1 MTVPP
6 PPPSPIPPPGPPSYG
21 PYGPPPPGA
30 PGPGPYGQPPGPW
43 QPVVHPPLSAMAV
56 ASLVLSLLV
65 CLAPVG
71 LVLGIVAL
79 VRIPRNG
86 KRGKGLAV
94 AGTAVGG
101 TVVALSVLLVVVGGA
116 RFDTW
121 TVDGPRETEAGAG
134 TLFGLREGDCFTPG
148 AGVPTQGDPR
158 LKDLSAEVVECGEPH
173 QGEVYGSFRLK
184 GGGFPGTESI
194 ASSAYERCAPLLH
207 DFALDSTALPRVQ
220 LFFYH
225 PDATGWTL
233 GNRTVLCWVGPPAGL
248 LEKSLRQDAADW
260 DEGQLAYLTALR
272 PASEARASQPG
283 EGPEKNLAG
292 ATAWAG
298 RMADGEAESARLLRE
313 ADGLP
318 ADARDPAAEFADRLD
333 ALAAKMR
340 EASKARTEQEFRERM
355 VNTGEG
361 DGAEEE
367 GRIRAAVGLST
378 PGTGDLAG

>member
-6 PPPSPIPPPGPPSYG
+6 PPPSHIPPTGPLP
-21 PYGPPPPGA
+21 
-30 PGPGPYGQPPGPW
+30 PGPYGYGYGATAPPGVPW
-43 QPVVHPPLSAMAV
+43 QPVVRPPLSGMAV

-94 AGTAVGG
+94 AGTAVGAS
-101 TVVALSVLLVVVGGA
+101 VVALSVLLVAVGGA
-116 RFDTW
+116 RFSTW
-121 TVDGPRETEAGAG
+121 TVDGPREAAAG

-148 AGVPTQGDPR
+148 SGLPTKGDPR
-158 LKDLSAEVVECGEPH
+158 LKDLSAEVVECEKPH
-173 QGEVYGSFRLK
+173 QGEVYGSFQLED
-184 GGGFPGTESI
+184 GGFPGTESV
-194 ASSAYERCAPLLH
+194 AASAYLGCAPLLH
-207 DFALDSTALPRVQ
+207 DFALDSAALPQVQ

-248 LEKSLRQDAADW
+248 LEKSLRQDVGDW

-272 PASEARASQPG
+272 PASEARASRPG

-292 ATAWAG
+292 ATDWAG
-298 RMADGEAESARLLRE
+298 RMAEGEAESARLLRA

-318 ADARDPAAEFADRLD
+318 AGARGPAEAFADRLD
-333 ALAAKMR
+333 ALSAKMR
-340 EASKARTEQEFRERM
+340 EASKARTEEEFRERM
-355 VNTGEG
+355 VSSGEG
-361 DGAEEE
+361 DGAGEE
-367 GRIRAAVGLST
+367 GRVRAAVGLPL
-378 PGTGDLAG
+378 PGGGDMAG